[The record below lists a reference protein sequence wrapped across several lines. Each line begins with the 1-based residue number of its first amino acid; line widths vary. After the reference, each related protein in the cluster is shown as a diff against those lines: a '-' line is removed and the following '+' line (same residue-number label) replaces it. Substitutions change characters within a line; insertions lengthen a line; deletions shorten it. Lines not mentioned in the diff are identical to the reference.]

1 MPEQRML
8 ALKELLLSG
17 LHNYEKNVF
26 EKTAT
31 NAKPQAP

>member
-8 ALKELLLSG
+8 ALKDLLLFG
-17 LHNYEKNVF
+17 LRDHENKIF
-26 EKTAT
+26 QKTAT